1 MKHPSENEAILAHW
15 LSQTGVPV
23 SPQAVQGCIKH
34 IEWLLDAN
42 KKVNLTAVTDPTES
56 IRLHALDSLLALPDL
71 DQAGPGLLV
80 DIGTGGGFPGL
91 PLALASGRRA
101 VLLDSVAKKASALQ
115 RYLVTENLE
124 TRISVSGCRSEAFA
138 REHPA
143 CAAVVVARAVA
154 ELPVLVELAA
164 PILAPEGVLVAM
176 KGEPTAEEFERGVE
190 AGHLCGMELVAVR
203 RYRLP
208 GGEERRTNVTYR
220 RTAPPKPQL
229 PRREGMASK
238 RPLA

>member
-1 MKHPSENEAILAHW
+1 MKHRLENEAILAHW
-15 LSQTGVPV
+15 LSEAGLTV
-23 SPQAVQGCIKH
+23 SPQVVQACIKH

-42 KKVNLTAVTDPTES
+42 QKVNLTAVTDPIES

-91 PLALASGRRA
+91 PLALASGRQA
-101 VLLDSVAKKASALQ
+101 VLLDSVAKKTTALQ
-115 RYLVTENLE
+115 RYLMTQNLE
-124 TRISVSGCRSEAFA
+124 TWISVGGSRSEAFA
-138 REHPA
+138 RRHPG
-143 CAAVVVARAVA
+143 CAAIVVARAVA

-164 PILAPEGVLVAM
+164 PILGSGGVLVAM
-176 KGEPTAEEFERGVE
+176 KGEPAADELERGVL
-190 AGHLCGMELVAVR
+190 AGRLCGMELVGVR
-203 RYRLP
+203 KYHLP
-208 GGEERRTNVTYR
+208 GGAERRTNVTYR
-220 RTAPPKPQL
+220 RIGVPKSQL